1 MLLFAMLFCMC
12 ASPAFA
18 AKRVK
23 PIGEQLAARKVLET
37 PQTKA
42 IRLGEDGKPRV
53 IITSDLEIDDMNS
66 FIHQCLFF
74 NEIDLVGVV
83 VSGSF
88 CHFTGDGVHV
98 QKEVMDHI
106 QNREEGALEMAS
118 FRPQPLNWLPD
129 LWTNEYA
136 EAYEF
141 LSQNAEGYPSPEYL
155 VSITK
160 IGNVQFEGDVRE
172 DTEGSDWIKAAILDD
187 DERNLYILSWG
198 GFNTVARALLS
209 IYEEFAET
217 EQWDAVYEKVC
228 SKVLISGNGQDW
240 TFNDFIADKYPDL
253 VLAHG
258 NCGYAGYSAALNA
271 QPDAL
276 YTFQAPWLKEN
287 IKFDHGSLMS
297 LYKTVNDGQ
306 HIDGEEDKYQF
317 GETNIVYDKEYNDFD
332 FIAEGDSSGIIGL
345 FSGGFGLR
353 GFENG
358 AFGSYGGRYGYTKA
372 NGEDAGYLSTL
383 PGGIVPTAYVNPET
397 NNIEKYN
404 PYLLDL
410 QLEWAARADWCVNT
424 YENCNHAPVVTAAEK
439 DITAGAGENV
449 TLKVSVSDPDGDS
462 CSLSWSVD
470 PTGGIYTAFK
480 DDFFTWT
487 AEGEEVSF
495 TVPDDAVEGDC
506 FQINLRVRDDAPA
519 VMTRYAQFMITVGS
533 EAGDRELAELAE
545 KQGLGLAS
553 VWNDRQLGGYEMSD
567 GRHIRDGILLR
578 SGFLYTLSEEDAETL
593 CNKYHLKTVFDLRN
607 EGEVNA
613 RPDVQMPGV
622 TNIACTVYGTKDEEG
637 FDNPVYIRYLATGTA
652 KTGYKKLF
660 DAWLQTE
667 DGAFLWH
674 CKSGK
679 DRTGLSGMMILAA
692 LGADE
697 DLIMKDFLLTN
708 AVFEAE
714 PDMDGAG
721 SVKEEDLRLAIDYM
735 KENYGSILGYVTEG
749 LGVTEEEIETLR
761 ARCLE

>member
-1 MLLFAMLFCMC
+1 MKRVLTCILVLAMLFCIC
-12 ASPAFA
+12 SSPAFA

-23 PIGEQLAARKVLET
+23 PIGEQLAARAVLET
-37 PQTKA
+37 PQTKT

-88 CHFTGDGVHV
+88 CHFTGDGVHM

-106 QNREEGALEMAS
+106 QNREEGALEMTS
-118 FRPQPLNWLPD
+118 FRPQPLDWLPN

-141 LSQNAEGYPSPEYL
+141 LSQNAEGYPTPEYL

-209 IYEEFAET
+209 IYEEYAET

-228 SKVLISGNGQDW
+228 NKVLISGNGQDW
-240 TFNDFIADKYPDL
+240 TFNDFVAPKYPDL

-271 QPDAL
+271 QSDAL

-287 IKFDHGSLMS
+287 IKFNHGSLMS
-297 LYKTVNDGQ
+297 IFKTVNDGQ

-317 GETNIVYDKEYNDFD
+317 GETNIVYDKEYNDYD

-383 PGGIVPTAYVNPET
+383 PGGVVPTAYINPET

-424 YENCNHAPVVTAAEK
+424 YENCNHAPIVTAEEK
-439 DITAGAGENV
+439 DFAVQPGETV
-449 TLKVSVSDPDGDS
+449 TLKVSVSDPDGDT
-462 CSLSWSVD
+462 LLTAWSVD
-470 PTGGIYTAFK
+470 PTGGIYTAFNEE
-480 DDFFTWT
+480 FFKWT
-487 AEGEEVSF
+487 AEGTNVEF
-495 TVPDDAVEGDC
+495 TVPEDAVAGDC

-519 VMTRYAQFMITVGS
+519 VMTRYAQFMIVV
-533 EAGDRELAELAE
+533 A
-545 KQGLGLAS
+545 
-553 VWNDRQLGGYEMSD
+553 
-567 GRHIRDGILLR
+567 
-578 SGFLYTLSEEDAETL
+578 
-593 CNKYHLKTVFDLRN
+593 
-607 EGEVNA
+607 
-613 RPDVQMPGV
+613 
-622 TNIACTVYGTKDEEG
+622 
-637 FDNPVYIRYLATGTA
+637 
-652 KTGYKKLF
+652 
-660 DAWLQTE
+660 
-667 DGAFLWH
+667 
-674 CKSGK
+674 
-679 DRTGLSGMMILAA
+679 
-692 LGADE
+692 
-697 DLIMKDFLLTN
+697 
-708 AVFEAE
+708 
-714 PDMDGAG
+714 
-721 SVKEEDLRLAIDYM
+721 
-735 KENYGSILGYVTEG
+735 
-749 LGVTEEEIETLR
+749 
-761 ARCLE
+761 